1 MTLVSARSRL
11 AIAAGIATL
20 PLFAIRRAAAAPQF
34 SFRLDHAM
42 TTADAVHTAM
52 LALADGVKK
61 RSDGRIEVTVFPND
75 GLGSQTD
82 VGEMVRQGASVI
94 YATDPLFLGQYVP
107 DAAVLQGPYLMDKP
121 DDFVKLIGT
130 PWLNDITTRL
140 ATKGFRIFSWN
151 EYFGTRQILSKK
163 PIRKPADLVD
173 LNFRCAA
180 TPMNV
185 EMIKA
190 MGARPIVTDFASV
203 YTGLA
208 QGTVD
213 LLEAP
218 LPTMWASKYY
228 EQAKYV
234 CLTNHMIAWLPVVMS
249 EAVYSKMPADL
260 QKCLADAAA
269 DAAEMMSRLKRQE
282 EQEILPKY
290 QAAGCTVIQ
299 DVDRDAFRRATAPIY
314 DRYPGFTP
322 GIRATV
328 QALLAK

>member
-11 AIAAGIATL
+11 AIAVGVATL
-20 PLFAIRRAAAAPQF
+20 PLFTIRHAAAAPQF
-34 SFRLDHAM
+34 SFRLNHSM
-42 TTADAVHTAM
+42 TTADAVQTAM

-61 RSDGRIEVTVFPND
+61 HSDGRIEVTIFPND

-82 VGEMVRQGASVI
+82 VNEMVRQGASI
-94 YATDPLFLGQYVP
+94 INATDPLFLGQYVA
-107 DAAVLQGPYLMDKP
+107 DASVLQAPYLMDKP

-140 ATKGFRIFSWN
+140 AVKGVRVISWN
-151 EYFGTRQILSKK
+151 NYFGTRQILSKK
-163 PIRKPADLVD
+163 PIRKPADLAD
-173 LNFRCAA
+173 MNFRCAA
-180 TPMNV
+180 APMYV
-185 EMIKA
+185 ETVKA
-190 MGARPIVTDFASV
+190 MGGRPVVTDFASV

-218 LPTMWASKYY
+218 LPTIWASKYY

-234 CLTNHMIAWLPVVMS
+234 CLTNHMIGWLPVTMS

-269 DAAEMMSRLKRQE
+269 DAAEMMSRLKRQQ

-299 DVDRDAFRRATAPIY
+299 DVDRDAFRRVTAPIY

-322 GIRATV
+322 SIKTTV